1 MSSLKMTFSLA
12 SLVLIF
18 ALVFAMP
25 AMAADGG
32 PTATLPISEGAGSQ
46 RCYVCRI

>member
-18 ALVFAMP
+18 ALAFYAMP
-25 AMAADGG
+25 AMAADGWSDG
-32 PTATLPISEGAGSQ
+32 YHHISVTIPKQIRLPI
-46 RCYVCRI
+46 